1 MYLTLF
7 FELFLLC
14 KKALQKLTMV
24 TVVFAK
30 RSNKKDCATWYQ
42 PPLSWLLAFTV
53 ATVTVV
59 FSVLVET
66 MVTIVKNYPHSW
78 VFVLFL
84 DAFSCPANPQIAHSR
99 KVYNTAGVKL
109 QLTASLLLHTRSFLA
124 IVCSRIFFF
133 LRSTPSLCLNAIQT
147 FILNV
152 CQALTVYRTK
162 VTNAGPTPPTCY
174 RLKRLCEC
182 VCSHTYRPACC
193 LIFSSELIHRGIS
206 VWALHDV
213 LMFRRDFIFACTF
226 SGDTPTYAGV

>member
-7 FELFLLC
+7 FELFLLY
-14 KKALQKLTMV
+14 KKPLQKLTMV

-30 RSNKKDCATWYQ
+30 RSNKKDCATWYL

-59 FSVLVET
+59 ISVLVET
-66 MVTIVKNYPHSW
+66 MVTIEKNYPHSW
-78 VFVLFL
+78 VFVLFS

-109 QLTASLLLHTRSFLA
+109 QLTTSLLLHARSFFGY
-124 IVCSRIFFF
+124 CSFSHIFFF
-133 LRSTPSLCLNAIQT
+133 LRSTPSLCLNTIQT

-182 VCSHTYRPACC
+182 VCSHTSGLHVA
-193 LIFSSELIHRGIS
+193 LFSLQSWFTEVFLCELCMT
-206 VWALHDV
+206 V
-213 LMFRRDFIFACTF
+213 
-226 SGDTPTYAGV
+226 